1 MDFKKFS
8 TVTVALAFGI
18 ALVACD
24 DSSSGPSPEP
34 SSSDAQGPAGPS
46 DNPLPGSSNSGD
58 SQLSSADGSS
68 AATPT
73 SSATRPASSAAKECF
88 KDGMASITVRNMER
102 SEISCPNTYTIYDYD
117 LQILYKCVGDALIE
131 TDMAPCESDEPESS
145 SSAVTPKSSGGETGV
160 SSSGTSAE
168 YGTLLDSR
176 DGKSYKTVVIGGK
189 TWMAENLNYDNSAVA
204 TGSIDS
210 SFCYDGI
217 PANCEKYGRLYQEYA
232 ATAVCPEGWRLPTA
246 DDWRDLTT
254 TAKSEFGDNNGS
266 LRAVGEWENTIFGD
280 NITATNASGFSAL
293 PAGYRAK
300 TGECDGEGTKAYFW
314 GEDNMNHYAW
324 ILSNQYD
331 MEKESMQRGY
341 YAYAVRCVKD

>member
-1 MDFKKFS
+1 MNFKKFS
-8 TVTVALAFGI
+8 TATAALAFGI

-24 DSSSGPSPEP
+24 SDSSSGPQN
-34 SSSDAQGPAGPS
+34 D
-46 DNPLPGSSNSGD
+46 
-58 SQLSSADGSS
+58 
-68 AATPT
+68 
-73 SSATRPASSAAKECF
+73 PASSNAYDRDS
-88 KDGMASITVRNMER
+88 DGPTSYG
-102 SEISCPNTYTIYDYD
+102 EI
-117 LQILYKCVGDALIE
+117 ILV
-131 TDMAPCESDEPESS
+131 SS
-145 SSAVTPKSSGGETGV
+145 SSATPKDVVLSSSEKSSSSETSV
-160 SSSGTSAE
+160 SSSSSAAVSNVE
-168 YGTLLDSR
+168 YGTFTDSR
-176 DGKSYKTVVIGGK
+176 DSKNYKTVKIGNL
-189 TWMAENLNYDNSAVA
+189 TWMAENLNYDNSATA

-217 PANCEKYGRLYQEYA
+217 PANCTKYGRLYQEYA

-254 TAKSEFGDNNGS
+254 TAKSEFGDDNGS
-266 LRAVGEWENTIFGD
+266 LRAVGQWENTIFGD
-280 NITATNASGFSAL
+280 NVTATNASGFSAL

-341 YAYAVRCVKD
+341 FAYAVRCVKD

>member
-1 MDFKKFS
+1 MNLKKLS
-8 TVTVALAFGI
+8 TATAALAFGI

-24 DSSSGPSPEP
+24 DSSSGPSLEP
-34 SSSDAQGPAGPS
+34 TSSESQGPS
-46 DNPLPGSSNSGD
+46 DVTPMSSDGETSV
-58 SQLSSADGSS
+58 SSSS
-68 AATPT
+68 AA
-73 SSATRPASSAAKECF
+73 APASSAAKECF
-88 KDGMASITVRNMER
+88 KDGVASITVRNMER
-102 SEISCPNTYTIYDYD
+102 SEISCPNTMTIYDYD

-131 TDMAPCESDEPESS
+131 TDMAPCGDASS
-145 SSAVTPKSSGGETGV
+145 VTPQSSASVDAPAV
-160 SSSGTSAE
+160 E
-168 YGTLLDSR
+168 YGTLADSR
-176 DGKSYKTVVIGGK
+176 DGKNYKTVAIGGK
-189 TWMAENLNYDNSAVA
+189 TWMAENLNFDNSAIA

-232 ATAVCPEGWRLPTA
+232 ATTVCPEGWRLPTA

-280 NITATNASGFSAL
+280 NVTATNASGFSAL

>member
-1 MDFKKFS
+1 MNITRTTS
-8 TVTVALAFGI
+8 IAAALAFGLAI
-18 ALVACD
+18 VACD

-34 SSSDAQGPAGPS
+34 ASSESQGPSSDSGNPQSSSVA
-46 DNPLPGSSNSGD
+46 L
-58 SQLSSADGSS
+58 
-68 AATPT
+68 
-73 SSATRPASSAAKECF
+73 PASSATLP
-88 KDGMASITVRNMER
+88 ASSAV
-102 SEISCPNTYTIYDYD
+102 ISS
-117 LQILYKCVGDALIE
+117 A
-131 TDMAPCESDEPESS
+131 SDEPESS
-145 SSAVTPKSSGGETGV
+145 ASVVAPAV
-160 SSSGTSAE
+160 E
-168 YGTLLDSR
+168 YGTLTDAR
-176 DGKSYKTVVIGGK
+176 DGKSYKTVKIGSK
-189 TWMAENLNYDNSAVA
+189 TWMAENLNFDNSATA

-254 TAKSEFGDNNGS
+254 TAMSEFGDDNGS
-266 LRAVGEWENTIFGD
+266 LRAVGQWEDTIFGD
-280 NITATNASGFSAL
+280 NVTATNASGFSAL

-300 TGECDGEGTKAYFW
+300 TGECDGEGKKAYFW

>member
-1 MDFKKFS
+1 MNFKKLSVAFA
-8 TVTVALAFGI
+8 ALAFGI

-34 SSSDAQGPAGPS
+34 TSSESQDPLSSTVNPLSSSDAGTA
-46 DNPLPGSSNSGD
+46 
-58 SQLSSADGSS
+58 LSSSS
-68 AATPT
+68 ANVTRPNS
-73 SSATRPASSAAKECF
+73 SSAECF
-88 KDGMASITVRNMER
+88 KDGMADITVRNMER
-102 SEISCPNTYTIYDYD
+102 SEISCPNSFTIYDYD

-131 TDMAPCESDEPESS
+131 TDMAPCESGEPQSS
-145 SSAVTPKSSGGETGV
+145 SSAATASNV
-160 SSSGTSAE
+160 E
-168 YGTLLDSR
+168 YGTLADSR
-176 DGKSYKTVVIGGK
+176 DGKSYKTVKIGSL

-254 TAKSEFGDNNGS
+254 TAKSEFGDDNGS

-280 NITATNASGFSAL
+280 NVTATNASGFSAL

>member
-1 MDFKKFS
+1 MNLKKLY
-8 TVTVALAFGI
+8 TATAALAFGI

-24 DSSSGPSPEP
+24 SDSSSGPQNDPASSNAYDRDSAGPTSYGEIILV
-34 SSSDAQGPAGPS
+34 SSSS
-46 DNPLPGSSNSGD
+46 
-58 SQLSSADGSS
+58 
-68 AATPT
+68 ATPKS

-102 SEISCPNTYTIYDYD
+102 SEISCPKSFTIYDYD

-131 TDMAPCESDEPESS
+131 TDMAPCGSDEPTSSAALQSSS
-145 SSAVTPKSSGGETGV
+145 SSAAV
-160 SSSGTSAE
+160 SNVE
-168 YGTLLDSR
+168 YGTLADSR
-176 DGKSYKTVVIGGK
+176 DGKNYKTVKIGSL
-189 TWMAENLNYDNSAVA
+189 TWMAENLNYDNSATA

>member
-8 TVTVALAFGI
+8 AASAALAFGI

-34 SSSDAQGPAGPS
+34 GSSESQGPS
-46 DNPLPGSSNSGD
+46 DVTPMSSD
-58 SQLSSADGSS
+58 SETSVSSSS
-68 AATPT
+68 AAT
-73 SSATRPASSAAKECF
+73 PASSAAKECF

-102 SEISCPNTYTIYDYD
+102 SEISCPNSFTIYDYD

-131 TDMAPCESDEPESS
+131 TDMAPCGSDEPESS
-145 SSAVTPKSSGGETGV
+145 ASVLAPAV
-160 SSSGTSAE
+160 E
-168 YGTLLDSR
+168 YGTLTDSR
-176 DGKSYKTVVIGGK
+176 DGKSYKTVVIGNL
-189 TWMAENLNYDNSAVA
+189 TWMAENLNFDNSATA

-217 PANCEKYGRLYQEYA
+217 PANCKKFGRLYQEYA

-280 NITATNASGFSAL
+280 NVTATNASGFSAL

-341 YAYAVRCVKD
+341 FAYAVRCVKD

>member
-1 MDFKKFS
+1 MNFKRS
-8 TVTVALAFGI
+8 SSIVIAALAFGI

-24 DSSSGPSPEP
+24 SDSSSGPQN
-34 SSSDAQGPAGPS
+34 D
-46 DNPLPGSSNSGD
+46 
-58 SQLSSADGSS
+58 
-68 AATPT
+68 
-73 SSATRPASSAAKECF
+73 PASSNAYDRDS
-88 KDGMASITVRNMER
+88 DGPTSYG
-102 SEISCPNTYTIYDYD
+102 EI
-117 LQILYKCVGDALIE
+117 ILV
-131 TDMAPCESDEPESS
+131 SS
-145 SSAVTPKSSGGETGV
+145 SSATPKDVVLSSSEKSSSSETSV
-160 SSSGTSAE
+160 SSSSSAAVSNVE
-168 YGTLLDSR
+168 YDTFTDDR

-189 TWMAENLNYDNSAVA
+189 TWMAENLNYDNSATA

-254 TAKSEFGDNNGS
+254 TAKSEFSDNNGS

-280 NITATNASGFSAL
+280 NVTATNASGFSAL

-331 MEKESMQRGY
+331 MEKESLQRGY
-341 YAYAVRCVKD
+341 FAYAVRCVKD

>member
-1 MDFKKFS
+1 MNFKRS
-8 TVTVALAFGI
+8 SSIVIAALTFGI

-24 DSSSGPSPEP
+24 SDSSSGPQN
-34 SSSDAQGPAGPS
+34 D
-46 DNPLPGSSNSGD
+46 
-58 SQLSSADGSS
+58 
-68 AATPT
+68 
-73 SSATRPASSAAKECF
+73 PASSNAYDRDS
-88 KDGMASITVRNMER
+88 DGPTSYG
-102 SEISCPNTYTIYDYD
+102 EI
-117 LQILYKCVGDALIE
+117 ILV
-131 TDMAPCESDEPESS
+131 SS
-145 SSAVTPKSSGGETGV
+145 SSATPKDVVLSSSEKSSSSETSV
-160 SSSGTSAE
+160 SSSSSAAISNVE
-168 YGTLLDSR
+168 YGTFTDSR
-176 DGKSYKTVVIGGK
+176 DSKSYKTVKIGNL

-266 LRAVGEWENTIFGD
+266 LRAVGQWENTIFGD
-280 NITATNASGFSAL
+280 NVTATNASGFSAL

-341 YAYAVRCVKD
+341 FAYAVRCVKD

>member
-1 MDFKKFS
+1 MNFKHS
-8 TVTVALAFGI
+8 SSIVIAVLAFGI

-24 DSSSGPSPEP
+24 SDSSSGPQN
-34 SSSDAQGPAGPS
+34 D
-46 DNPLPGSSNSGD
+46 
-58 SQLSSADGSS
+58 
-68 AATPT
+68 
-73 SSATRPASSAAKECF
+73 PASSNAY
-88 KDGMASITVRNMER
+88 DRASVGPTSY
-102 SEISCPNTYTIYDYD
+102 SEI
-117 LQILYKCVGDALIE
+117 ILV
-131 TDMAPCESDEPESS
+131 SS
-145 SSAVTPKSSGGETGV
+145 SSATPKDVVLSSSEKSSSSETSV
-160 SSSGTSAE
+160 SSSSSAAVSNVE
-168 YGTLLDSR
+168 YGTFTDSR
-176 DGKSYKTVVIGGK
+176 DGKSYKTVKIGGK
-189 TWMAENLNYDNSAVA
+189 TWMAENLNFDNSATA

-280 NITATNASGFSAL
+280 NVTATNASGFSAL

>member
-1 MDFKKFS
+1 MNFKRS
-8 TVTVALAFGI
+8 SSIVIAALAFGI

-24 DSSSGPSPEP
+24 SDSSSGPQN
-34 SSSDAQGPAGPS
+34 D
-46 DNPLPGSSNSGD
+46 
-58 SQLSSADGSS
+58 
-68 AATPT
+68 
-73 SSATRPASSAAKECF
+73 PASSNAYDRDS
-88 KDGMASITVRNMER
+88 DGPTSYG
-102 SEISCPNTYTIYDYD
+102 EI
-117 LQILYKCVGDALIE
+117 ILV
-131 TDMAPCESDEPESS
+131 SS
-145 SSAVTPKSSGGETGV
+145 SSATPKDVVLSSSEKSSSSETSV
-160 SSSGTSAE
+160 SSSSSAAVSNVE
-168 YGTLLDSR
+168 YDTFTDDR
-176 DGKSYKTVVIGGK
+176 DGKSYKTVKIGNL
-189 TWMAENLNYDNSAVA
+189 TWMAENLNFDNSATA

-266 LRAVGEWENTIFGD
+266 LRAVGEWEDTIFGD
-280 NITATNASGFSAL
+280 NVTATNASGFSAL

-341 YAYAVRCVKD
+341 FAYAVRCVKD

>member
-1 MDFKKFS
+1 MNFKKLSVAFA
-8 TVTVALAFGI
+8 ALAFGL

-24 DSSSGPSPEP
+24 DSSSGPQNDPVPASSGDIADPQSSSLVDP
-34 SSSDAQGPAGPS
+34 LSSDAGTT
-46 DNPLPGSSNSGD
+46 
-58 SQLSSADGSS
+58 LSSSS
-68 AATPT
+68 ANVTRPNS
-73 SSATRPASSAAKECF
+73 SSAECF
-88 KDGMASITVRNMER
+88 KDGMADITVRNMER
-102 SEISCPNTYTIYDYD
+102 SEISCPNSFTIYDYD

-131 TDMAPCESDEPESS
+131 TDMAPCESGEPQSS
-145 SSAVTPKSSGGETGV
+145 SSAATASNV
-160 SSSGTSAE
+160 E
-168 YGTLLDSR
+168 YGTLADSR
-176 DGKSYKTVVIGGK
+176 DGKSYKTVKIGSL
-189 TWMAENLNYDNSAVA
+189 TWMAENLNYGNSAVA

-254 TAKSEFGDNNGS
+254 TAKSEFGDDNGS

-280 NITATNASGFSAL
+280 NVTATNASGFSAL

>member
-1 MDFKKFS
+1 MNLKKLY
-8 TVTVALAFGI
+8 TATAALAFGI

-24 DSSSGPSPEP
+24 SDSSSGPQNE
-34 SSSDAQGPAGPS
+34 
-46 DNPLPGSSNSGD
+46 
-58 SQLSSADGSS
+58 
-68 AATPT
+68 
-73 SSATRPASSAAKECF
+73 PASSNVYARDS
-88 KDGMASITVRNMER
+88 DGPTSYG
-102 SEISCPNTYTIYDYD
+102 EI
-117 LQILYKCVGDALIE
+117 ILV
-131 TDMAPCESDEPESS
+131 SS
-145 SSAVTPKSSGGETGV
+145 SSAAPKDVVLSSSEKSSSSETSV
-160 SSSGTSAE
+160 SSSSAAAVSNVE
-168 YGTLLDSR
+168 YGTLADSR
-176 DGKSYKTVVIGGK
+176 DGKNYKTVKIGNL
-189 TWMAENLNYDNSAVA
+189 TWMAENLNFDNSATA

-246 DDWRDLTT
+246 NDWRDLTN

-266 LRAVGEWENTIFGD
+266 LRAVGQWENTIFGD
-280 NITATNASGFSAL
+280 NVTATNASGFSAL

-341 YAYAVRCVKD
+341 FAYAVRCVKD

>member
-1 MDFKKFS
+1 MNFKKFS
-8 TVTVALAFGI
+8 TATAALAFGI

-34 SSSDAQGPAGPS
+34 GSSESLGPS
-46 DNPLPGSSNSGD
+46 DVTPMSSD
-58 SQLSSADGSS
+58 SETSVSSSS
-68 AATPT
+68 AAM
-73 SSATRPASSAAKECF
+73 PASSAAKECF

-102 SEISCPNTYTIYDYD
+102 SEISCPNSFTIYDYD

-131 TDMAPCESDEPESS
+131 TDMAPCGDASS
-145 SSAVTPKSSGGETGV
+145 VTPQSSDSETSV
-160 SSSGTSAE
+160 SSSGSFAE
-168 YGTLLDSR
+168 YGTLTDSR
-176 DGKSYKTVVIGGK
+176 DGKSYKTVKIGNL
-189 TWMAENLNYDNSAVA
+189 TWMAENLNFDNSATA

-217 PANCEKYGRLYQEYA
+217 PANCTKYGRLYQEYA

-246 DDWRDLTT
+246 DDWRNLTT

-280 NITATNASGFSAL
+280 NVTATNASGFSAL

>member
-1 MDFKKFS
+1 MYFKKFS
-8 TVTVALAFGI
+8 AAFAALAFGI

-24 DSSSGPSPEP
+24 DSSSGPQNDPVPASSGDIADPQSSSLVDP
-34 SSSDAQGPAGPS
+34 LSSDAGTT
-46 DNPLPGSSNSGD
+46 
-58 SQLSSADGSS
+58 LSSSSS
-68 AATPT
+68 AA
-73 SSATRPASSAAKECF
+73 APASSAAKECF
-88 KDGMASITVRNMER
+88 KDGMADITVRNMER
-102 SEISCPNTYTIYDYD
+102 SEISCPNSSTIYDYD
-117 LQILYKCVGDALIE
+117 LQIFYKCVGDALIE
-131 TDMAPCESDEPESS
+131 TDMAPCESGEPQSS
-145 SSAVTPKSSGGETGV
+145 SSAAASNV
-160 SSSGTSAE
+160 E
-168 YGTLLDSR
+168 YGTLADSR
-176 DGKSYKTVVIGGK
+176 DGKSYKTVKIGSL
-189 TWMAENLNYDNSAVA
+189 TWMAENLNFDNSATA

-246 DDWRDLTT
+246 DDWRDLVN
-254 TAKSEFGDNNGS
+254 TAKSEFGDDNGS
-266 LRAVGEWENTIFGD
+266 LRAVGEWENSIFGD

-300 TGECDGEGTKAYFW
+300 TGECDGEGSKAYFW

>member
-1 MDFKKFS
+1 MNLKKLY
-8 TVTVALAFGI
+8 TATAALAFGI

-34 SSSDAQGPAGPS
+34 GSSESQGPAGPS
-46 DNPLPGSSNSGD
+46 DNPLPGSSD

-68 AATPT
+68 AA
-73 SSATRPASSAAKECF
+73 SPASSAAPASSATKECF

-102 SEISCPNTYTIYDYD
+102 SEIRCPNTYTIYDYD

-131 TDMAPCESDEPESS
+131 TDMAPCGSDEPESS
-145 SSAVTPKSSGGETGV
+145 ASVPAPAVD
-160 SSSGTSAE
+160 
-168 YGTLLDSR
+168 YGTLTDSR
-176 DGKSYKTVVIGGK
+176 DGKSYKTVKIGSL
-189 TWMAENLNYDNSAVA
+189 TWMAENLNYDNSATA

-217 PANCEKYGRLYQEYA
+217 PANCTKYGRLYQEYA

-280 NITATNASGFSAL
+280 NVTATNASGFSAL

-341 YAYAVRCVKD
+341 YAYAVRCVKE

>member
-1 MDFKKFS
+1 MNLKKLS
-8 TVTVALAFGI
+8 TVTAALAFGI

-34 SSSDAQGPAGPS
+34 GSSESLGPS
-46 DNPLPGSSNSGD
+46 DVTPMSSDGETSV
-58 SQLSSADGSS
+58 SSSS
-68 AATPT
+68 AA
-73 SSATRPASSAAKECF
+73 APASSAAKECF
-88 KDGMASITVRNMER
+88 KEGMANITVRNMER
-102 SEISCPNTYTIYDYD
+102 SEISCPNTFTIYDYD

-131 TDMAPCESDEPESS
+131 TDMAPCASDEPESS
-145 SSAVTPKSSGGETGV
+145 SSAAAV
-160 SSSGTSAE
+160 SSVE
-168 YGTLLDSR
+168 YGTFTDSR
-176 DGKSYKTVVIGGK
+176 DGKNYKTVKIGSL
-189 TWMAENLNYDNSAVA
+189 TWMAENLNFDNSATA

-217 PANCEKYGRLYQEYA
+217 PANCTKYGRLYQEYA

-246 DDWRDLTT
+246 DDWRDLVN

-280 NITATNASGFSAL
+280 NVTATNASGFSAL

>member
-8 TVTVALAFGI
+8 AASAALAFGI

-24 DSSSGPSPEP
+24 DSSSGPQNDPVPASSGDIADPQSSSLVDP
-34 SSSDAQGPAGPS
+34 LSSDAGAT
-46 DNPLPGSSNSGD
+46 
-58 SQLSSADGSS
+58 LSSSS
-68 AATPT
+68 ANVTRPNS
-73 SSATRPASSAAKECF
+73 SSAECF
-88 KDGMASITVRNMER
+88 KEGMADITVRNMER
-102 SEISCPNTYTIYDYD
+102 SEISCPNSSTIYDYD

-131 TDMAPCESDEPESS
+131 TDMAPCESGEPQSS
-145 SSAVTPKSSGGETGV
+145 SSAATV
-160 SSSGTSAE
+160 SNVE
-168 YGTLLDSR
+168 YGTLADSR
-176 DGKSYKTVVIGGK
+176 DGKSYKTVKIGSL
-189 TWMAENLNYDNSAVA
+189 TWMAENLNYDNSATA

-246 DDWRDLTT
+246 DDWRDLVN
-254 TAKSEFGDNNGS
+254 TAKSEFGDDNGS
-266 LRAVGEWENTIFGD
+266 LRAVGEWENSIFGD

-300 TGECDGEGTKAYFW
+300 TGECDGEGSKAYFW

-324 ILSNQYD
+324 MLSNQYD

-341 YAYAVRCVKD
+341 YAYAVRCVRANSL

>member
-8 TVTVALAFGI
+8 AASAALAFGI

-24 DSSSGPSPEP
+24 DSSSGPQNDPVPASSGDIADPQSSSLVDP
-34 SSSDAQGPAGPS
+34 LSSDAGTT
-46 DNPLPGSSNSGD
+46 
-58 SQLSSADGSS
+58 LSSSS
-68 AATPT
+68 ANVTRPNS
-73 SSATRPASSAAKECF
+73 SSAECF
-88 KDGMASITVRNMER
+88 KEGMADITVRNMER
-102 SEISCPNTYTIYDYD
+102 SEISCPNSSTIYDYD
-117 LQILYKCVGDALIE
+117 LQILYKCVGDALLE
-131 TDMAPCESDEPESS
+131 TDMAPCESGEPQSS
-145 SSAVTPKSSGGETGV
+145 SSAATASNV
-160 SSSGTSAE
+160 E
-168 YGTLLDSR
+168 YGTLADSR
-176 DGKSYKTVVIGGK
+176 DGKSYKTVKIGSL

-246 DDWRDLTT
+246 DDWRDLTN
-254 TAKSEFGDNNGS
+254 AVKEEFGDNNGS

-280 NITATNASGFSAL
+280 NVTATNASGFSAL

-300 TGECDGEGTKAYFW
+300 TGEYDGQGTKAYFW

-331 MEKESMQRGY
+331 LDKESMQRGY

>member
-1 MDFKKFS
+1 MDFKKLS
-8 TVTVALAFGI
+8 ATSATLALGLT
-18 ALVACD
+18 LVACD
-24 DSSSGPSPEP
+24 SDSSSGPQSDPAPTSSQENTP
-34 SSSDAQGPAGPS
+34 ASSSDVTGARS
-46 DNPLPGSSNSGD
+46 SSSVNPLSSNTLKS
-58 SQLSSADGSS
+58 SSSEMSVSSSSA
-68 AATPT
+68 
-73 SSATRPASSAAKECF
+73 ECF
-88 KDGMASITVRNMER
+88 TKGMANITMRNMER
-102 SEISCPNTYTIYDYD
+102 TSISCPNSYTIYDYD
-117 LQILYKCVGDALIE
+117 LQILYKCEGTALIE
-131 TDMAPCESDEPESS
+131 IDMPPCESDEPESS
-145 SSAVTPKSSGGETGV
+145 ASVTAPAVD
-160 SSSGTSAE
+160 
-168 YGTLLDSR
+168 YGTLADSR
-176 DGKSYKTVVIGGK
+176 DGKSYKTVKIGNL
-189 TWMAENLNYDNSAVA
+189 TWMAENLNFDNSATA

-217 PANCEKYGRLYQEYA
+217 PANCTKYGRLYQEYA

-266 LRAVGEWENTIFGD
+266 LRAVGQWEDTIFGD
-280 NITATNASGFSAL
+280 NITATNASGFSAI

-300 TGECDGEGTKAYFW
+300 TGECDGEGKKAYFW

>member
-8 TVTVALAFGI
+8 AASAALAFGI

-34 SSSDAQGPAGPS
+34 GSSESQGPS
-46 DNPLPGSSNSGD
+46 DVTPMSSD
-58 SQLSSADGSS
+58 SETNMSSSS
-68 AATPT
+68 AA
-73 SSATRPASSAAKECF
+73 APASSAAKECF

-102 SEISCPNTYTIYDYD
+102 SEISCPNSFTIYDYD
-117 LQILYKCVGDALIE
+117 LQILYKCLGDALIE
-131 TDMAPCESDEPESS
+131 IDMAPCGDASS
-145 SSAVTPKSSGGETGV
+145 VTPQSSDSETSV
-160 SSSGTSAE
+160 SSSGSLVE
-168 YGTLLDSR
+168 YGTLADSR
-176 DGKSYKTVVIGGK
+176 DGKTYKTVKIGNL
-189 TWMAENLNYDNSAVA
+189 TWMAENLNFDNSATA

-246 DDWRDLTT
+246 DDWRDLVN

-280 NITATNASGFSAL
+280 NVTATNASGFSAL

>member
-1 MDFKKFS
+1 MNLKKLS
-8 TVTVALAFGI
+8 TATAALAFGI

-24 DSSSGPSPEP
+24 SDSSSGPQDDPTPSKEYAQDRDVPGSYSEIILISSSSSNILSSSSTNVTRP
-34 SSSDAQGPAGPS
+34 SSS
-46 DNPLPGSSNSGD
+46 
-58 SQLSSADGSS
+58 SA
-68 AATPT
+68 
-73 SSATRPASSAAKECF
+73 KCF
-88 KDGMASITVRNMER
+88 KEDMADITVRNMER
-102 SEISCPNTYTIYDYD
+102 SEISCPNSFTIYDYD

-131 TDMAPCESDEPESS
+131 TDMAPCESDEPSG
-145 SSAVTPKSSGGETGV
+145 VTPQSSDSETSV
-160 SSSGTSAE
+160 SSSGSLVE
-168 YGTLLDSR
+168 YGTLADSR
-176 DGKSYKTVVIGGK
+176 DGKNYKTVKIGNL
-189 TWMAENLNYDNSAVA
+189 TWMAENLNFDNSATA

-280 NITATNASGFSAL
+280 NVTATNASGFSAL

>member
-1 MDFKKFS
+1 MNFKKFS
-8 TVTVALAFGI
+8 TATAALAFGI

-34 SSSDAQGPAGPS
+34 GSSESQDPLSSDVGATLSSSSANVTRP
-46 DNPLPGSSNSGD
+46 NS
-58 SQLSSADGSS
+58 SSA
-68 AATPT
+68 
-73 SSATRPASSAAKECF
+73 ECF
-88 KDGMASITVRNMER
+88 KEGMADITVRNMER
-102 SEISCPNTYTIYDYD
+102 SEISCPNSSTIYDYD

-131 TDMAPCESDEPESS
+131 TDMAPCESGEPQSS
-145 SSAVTPKSSGGETGV
+145 SSAAASNV
-160 SSSGTSAE
+160 E
-168 YGTLLDSR
+168 YGTLADSR
-176 DGKSYKTVVIGGK
+176 DGKSYKTVKIGSL

-266 LRAVGEWENTIFGD
+266 LRAVGEWENSIFGD

-300 TGECDGEGTKAYFW
+300 TGECDGEGSKAYFW

>member
-1 MDFKKFS
+1 MNFKRS
-8 TVTVALAFGI
+8 SNIVIAALAFGI

-24 DSSSGPSPEP
+24 SDSFSGPQN
-34 SSSDAQGPAGPS
+34 D
-46 DNPLPGSSNSGD
+46 
-58 SQLSSADGSS
+58 
-68 AATPT
+68 
-73 SSATRPASSAAKECF
+73 PASSNAYDRDS
-88 KDGMASITVRNMER
+88 DGPTSYG
-102 SEISCPNTYTIYDYD
+102 EI
-117 LQILYKCVGDALIE
+117 ILV
-131 TDMAPCESDEPESS
+131 SS
-145 SSAVTPKSSGGETGV
+145 SSATPKDVVLSSSEKSSSSETSV
-160 SSSGTSAE
+160 SSSSSAAVSNVE
-168 YGTLLDSR
+168 YGTFTDAR
-176 DGKSYKTVVIGGK
+176 DDKSYKTVVIGGK
-189 TWMAENLNYDNSAVA
+189 TWMAENLNYDNSATA

-246 DDWRDLTT
+246 NDWRDLTT
-254 TAKSEFGDNNGS
+254 TAKSEFGDDNGS
-266 LRAVGEWENTIFGD
+266 LRAVGQWENTIFGD
-280 NITATNASGFSAL
+280 NVTATNASGFSAL

-341 YAYAVRCVKD
+341 FAYAVRCVKD

>member
-1 MDFKKFS
+1 MNFKKFS
-8 TVTVALAFGI
+8 TATVALAFGI

-24 DSSSGPSPEP
+24 DSSSGPQNDPVPASSGDIADPQSSSLVDP
-34 SSSDAQGPAGPS
+34 LSSDAGTT
-46 DNPLPGSSNSGD
+46 
-58 SQLSSADGSS
+58 LSSSS
-68 AATPT
+68 ANVTRPNS
-73 SSATRPASSAAKECF
+73 SSAECF
-88 KDGMASITVRNMER
+88 KEGMADITVRNMER
-102 SEISCPNTYTIYDYD
+102 SEISCPNSSTIYDYD

-131 TDMAPCESDEPESS
+131 TDMAPCESGEPQSS
-145 SSAVTPKSSGGETGV
+145 SSAATASNV
-160 SSSGTSAE
+160 E
-168 YGTLLDSR
+168 YGTLADSR
-176 DGKSYKTVVIGGK
+176 DGKSYKTVKIGSL

-254 TAKSEFGDNNGS
+254 TAKSEFGDDNGS

-280 NITATNASGFSAL
+280 NVTATNASGFSAL

>member
-1 MDFKKFS
+1 MNFKKFS
-8 TVTVALAFGI
+8 TATAALAFGI

-24 DSSSGPSPEP
+24 DSSSGPQNDPVPASSGDIADPQSSSLVDP
-34 SSSDAQGPAGPS
+34 LSSDAGTT
-46 DNPLPGSSNSGD
+46 
-58 SQLSSADGSS
+58 LSSSS
-68 AATPT
+68 ANVTRPNS
-73 SSATRPASSAAKECF
+73 SSAECF
-88 KDGMASITVRNMER
+88 KDGMADITVRNMER
-102 SEISCPNTYTIYDYD
+102 SEISCPNSSTIYDYD
-117 LQILYKCVGDALIE
+117 LQIFYKCVGDALIE
-131 TDMAPCESDEPESS
+131 TDMAPCESGEPQSS
-145 SSAVTPKSSGGETGV
+145 S
-160 SSSGTSAE
+160 
-168 YGTLLDSR
+168 
-176 DGKSYKTVVIGGK
+176 DGKSYKTVVIGSL
-189 TWMAENLNYDNSAVA
+189 TWMAENLNFDNSATA

-246 DDWRDLTT
+246 NDWRDLVN
-254 TAKSEFGDNNGS
+254 TAKSEFGDDNGS
-266 LRAVGEWENTIFGD
+266 LRAVGEWENSIFGD

-300 TGECDGEGTKAYFW
+300 TGECDGEGSKAYFW